1 MAQKENNT
9 SKRRLRS
16 SYFTSVISISLVL
29 LLLGVVGFMMLNARN
44 VSNYVKENIG
54 FNIELKDN
62 LRDADMQQLK
72 KILDAK
78 RYVKST
84 DFVSKEEAAVET
96 QRALGEDFIEFLG
109 YNPLPAVIKVKLNAE
124 YANPDSIF
132 NIEKELSNYS
142 QINDVYYRK
151 TLIHEINDNIKKIS
165 LIFMAFSFLL
175 LLIAITLIN
184 NTIRLSVYSKRF
196 LIHTMQ
202 LVGANK
208 RFIRKPFLWNSIY
221 HGFIAALL
229 GIALLMGLI
238 YLAEQQVADLIFLIE
253 PKILG
258 LLFAIVITT
267 GILISLI
274 STFFAVNKYL
284 NIQKDELYF
293 R

>member
-1 MAQKENNT
+1 MAQKENNI

-16 SYFTSVISISLVL
+16 SYLTSVISISLVL

-84 DFVSKEEAAVET
+84 DFISKEEAAVET
-96 QRALGEDFIEFLG
+96 QKALGEDFIEFLG
-109 YNPLPAVIKVKLNAE
+109 YNPLPAVIKVKLKAD

-132 NIEKELSNYS
+132 YIEKELAKYS

-151 TLIHEINDNIKKIS
+151 TLIHEINDNIRKIS
-165 LIFMAFSFLL
+165 LIFIAFSFLL

-202 LVGANK
+202 LVGATK
-208 RFIRKPFLWNSIY
+208 RFIRKPFLWNSVY
-221 HGFIAALL
+221 HGFLASLL

-238 YLAEQQVADLIFLIE
+238 YLAEQQVADLIILID
-253 PKILG
+253 PVILA
-258 LLFAIVITT
+258 LLFAGVIAS